1 MPTPSSY
8 PQFQQVDAAGA
19 IVGASSG
26 PGGGSGS
33 ATSDALL
40 ADIKTQL
47 VQVYSAIDGLE
58 LITGN
63 IKIDAATMN
72 LSVDGLE
79 AGIAGL
85 DTAAIAADLK
95 LGLINA
101 KLTDIRGFIDGI
113 EGLLTSLSTSSG
125 AIETQLSN
133 IESVSGDTNTL
144 LATQG
149 ADIGLMRTALAAL
162 KVSIETFQTQTGTD
176 LGQLKIT
183 LDDLKILL
191 TQVYGSTSN
200 IDSSLATIELRT
212 RPLIAVGTDVWD
224 PGQGDYVAS
233 ADIARRGVRINN
245 NTGEANGRNA
255 GTLFVAYNG
264 DVPDRVTHVQF
275 IKPGESAFL
284 ECPTL
289 EFRVVCVGVSGVN
302 GFYTIVRFE

>member
-26 PGGGSGS
+26 PGGGSS

-40 ADIKTQL
+40 ADIKAQL
-47 VQVYSAIDGLE
+47 IQVFGAIDGLE
-58 LITGN
+58 FITGN

-85 DTAAIAADLK
+85 DTTAIAADLK

-101 KLTDIRGFIDGI
+101 KLTDIRGFIDGV
-113 EGLLTSLSTSSG
+113 EGLLTNLSTSSG

-149 ADIGLMRTALAAL
+149 ADVALMRTALAAL
-162 KVSIETFQTQTGTD
+162 KASIETFQTQTGTD
-176 LGQLKIT
+176 LGELKIT
-183 LDDLKILL
+183 LDNLQTLL

-212 RPLIAVGTDVWD
+212 RPLLAVGTDLWE
-224 PGQGDYVAS
+224 PSNGDYAAS
-233 ADIARRGVRINN
+233 ADVTRRGVQINN
-245 NTGEANGRNA
+245 NTGEANGRGA
-255 GTLFVAYNG
+255 GTLFIAYNG
-264 DVPDRVTHVQF
+264 DVPDRVTHAQF

-284 ECPTL
+284 QCPTL
-289 EFRVVCVGVSGVN
+289 EFRATCVGVAGVN
-302 GFYTIVRFE
+302 GSYTIVRFE